1 MTIGDVKEHFFESEI
16 VRERKKIPRG
26 TLSRANSLTLLL
38 SYPLLFTTHSH
49 TIQTMSG
56 SGKIEKV
63 KKGGAGKG
71 NWGKPGEQEGCGVYL
86 DKGDPMY
93 PDDE

>member
-1 MTIGDVKEHFFESEI
+1 MEFLRVNEDTAKNA
-16 VRERKKIPRG
+16 
-26 TLSRANSLTLLL
+26 LRANSLPSLIH
-38 SYPLLFTTHSH
+38 THTH
-49 TIQTMSG
+49 THILTRTISG
-56 SGKIEKV
+56 TGKIEKV

-71 NWGKPGEQEGCGVYL
+71 NWGKPGDQEGCGVYL